1 MSFRVV
7 NGKLY
12 STVDFTEYS
21 GVGSKNKTG
30 NVNKEENI
38 LNKDK
43 SSFIKGESPFN
54 KILDKQIKKSECF
67 TISSHAEQRLTS
79 RNINLDEDDMK
90 KINEGINMADSKGA
104 KQSLILYKDMAL
116 ITSIKN
122 RTVITAIDKNQT
134 SGNIITNIDSVVMI

>member
-1 MSFRVV
+1 MSYRVV

-21 GVGSKNKTG
+21 NVGLKNNSNK
-30 NVNKEENI
+30 VNSE
-38 LNKDK
+38 K
-43 SSFIKGESPFN
+43 SAFN
-54 KILDKQIKKSECF
+54 KILDKQIKKEECF
-67 TISSHAEQRLTS
+67 TISSHAAQRLNS
-79 RNINLDEDDMK
+79 RNINFDDADMK

-122 RTVITAIDKNQT
+122 RTVITAMDKNQSET
-134 SGNIITNIDSVVMI
+134 SIITNIDSVVMI

>member
-1 MSFRVV
+1 MSYRVV

-21 GVGSKNKTG
+21 NVGLQNKKDSVSKEQST
-30 NVNKEENI
+30 
-38 LNKDK
+38 
-43 SSFIKGESPFN
+43 FN
-54 KILDKQIKKSECF
+54 KILDKQIKKEECF
-67 TISSHAEQRLTS
+67 TISSHAAQRLNS
-79 RNINLDEDDMK
+79 RNINFDDADMK

-122 RTVITAIDKNQT
+122 RTVITAMDKNQSQT
-134 SGNIITNIDSVVMI
+134 SIITNIDSVVMI